1 MRLSPSIRLVSAA
14 RTLPAIALF
23 AGVSAANAQMKDMSD
38 MDDARYYLLGSVG
51 YADFNY
57 NQSDISDVDGLS
69 PDSSDV
75 TVLGGLGIKISDVSA
90 FEIAISDLGS
100 PVQTDNIAAVL
111 TSKVDTELDEVF
123 EFSVVT
129 QFDTGSAY
137 KPIGRIGF
145 FSFDGDKTDGEDLLI
160 GVGVQREN
168 LRFEIQRYDF
178 DVAPF
183 NTVSFTY
190 MYLFSD

>member
-14 RTLPAIALF
+14 RTLLAIALF
-23 AGVSAANAQMKDMSD
+23 ASVSAANAQMKDMSD

-69 PDSSDV
+69 PDNSDV
-75 TVLGGLGIKISDVSA
+75 TVRGRLAIKISDVSA
-90 FEIAISDLGS
+90 FEIALSDLGS

-111 TSKVDTELDEVF
+111 KSKVDIELDEVF
-123 EFSVVT
+123 EFSVVN

-137 KPIGRIGF
+137 KPIGRIVF

-190 MYLFSD
+190 MYPFSD

>member
-1 MRLSPSIRLVSAA
+1 
-14 RTLPAIALF
+14 
-23 AGVSAANAQMKDMSD
+23 
-38 MDDARYYLLGSVG
+38 MDVARYDLLGSVG

-57 NQSDISDVDGLS
+57 NQSDISDVEGLS

-75 TVLGGLGIKISDVSA
+75 TVRGGLGIKISDVSA
-90 FEIAISDLGS
+90 FEIALSDLGS
-100 PVQTDNIAAVL
+100 PVQIDNIAAVL

-145 FSFDGDKTDGEDLLI
+145 FSFDGDKTEGEDLLI
-160 GVGVQREN
+160 GVGVQRAN

-178 DVAPF
+178 DVAPI

-190 MYLFSD
+190 MYPFSD

>member
-69 PDSSDV
+69 PDNSDV
-75 TVLGGLGIKISDVSA
+75 TVRGGLGIKISDVSA
-90 FEIAISDLGS
+90 FEIALSDLGS

-145 FSFDGDKTDGEDLLI
+145 FSFDGNKTDGEDLLI

-178 DVAPF
+178 DVAPI

-190 MYLFSD
+190 MYPFSD

>member
-75 TVLGGLGIKISDVSA
+75 TVRGGLGIKISDVSA
-90 FEIAISDLGS
+90 FEIALSDLGS

-111 TSKVDTELDEVF
+111 KSKVDIELDEVF
-123 EFSVVT
+123 EFSVVN

-137 KPIGRIGF
+137 KPIGRSGF

-178 DVAPF
+178 DVAPI

-190 MYLFSD
+190 MYPFSD

>member
-23 AGVSAANAQMKDMSD
+23 ASVSAANAQMKDMSD

-69 PDSSDV
+69 PDNSDV
-75 TVLGGLGIKISDVSA
+75 TVRGGLGIKISDVSA
-90 FEIAISDLGS
+90 FEIALSDLGS
-100 PVQTDNIAAVL
+100 PVQSDNIAAVL

-129 QFDTGSAY
+129 QLDTGSAY

-168 LRFEIQRYDF
+168 LRFEIQLYDF
-178 DVAPF
+178 DVAPI
-183 NTVSFTY
+183 NTLSFTY
-190 MYLFSD
+190 MYPFSD

>member
-23 AGVSAANAQMKDMSD
+23 ASVSAANAQMKDMSD

-69 PDSSDV
+69 PDNSDV
-75 TVLGGLGIKISDVSA
+75 TVRGGLGIKISDVSA
-90 FEIAISDLGS
+90 FEIALSDLGS

-111 TSKVDTELDEVF
+111 KSKVDIELDEVF

-178 DVAPF
+178 DVAPI

>member
-1 MRLSPSIRLVSAA
+1 MRLSPSIRLLSAA

-69 PDSSDV
+69 PDNSDV
-75 TVLGGLGIKISDVSA
+75 TVRGRLAIKISDVSA
-90 FEIAISDLGS
+90 FEIALSDLGS
-100 PVQTDNIAAVL
+100 PVQSDNIAAVL

-178 DVAPF
+178 DVAPI

-190 MYLFSD
+190 MYPFSD

>member
-75 TVLGGLGIKISDVSA
+75 TVRGGLGIKISDVSA
-90 FEIAISDLGS
+90 FEIALSDLGS

-145 FSFDGDKTDGEDLLI
+145 FSFDGNKTDGEDLLI

-178 DVAPF
+178 DVAPI

-190 MYLFSD
+190 MYPFSD

>member
-23 AGVSAANAQMKDMSD
+23 ASVSVANAQMKDMSD

-75 TVLGGLGIKISDVSA
+75 TVRGGLGIKISDVSA
-90 FEIAISDLGS
+90 FEIALSDLGS

-123 EFSVVT
+123 EFSVVN

-145 FSFDGDKTDGEDLLI
+145 FSFDGNKTDGEDLLI

-178 DVAPF
+178 DVAPI

-190 MYLFSD
+190 MYPFSD

>member
-69 PDSSDV
+69 PDNSDV
-75 TVLGGLGIKISDVSA
+75 TVRGGLGIKISDVSA
-90 FEIAISDLGS
+90 FEIALSDLGS

-111 TSKVDTELDEVF
+111 TSKVDIELDEVF

-178 DVAPF
+178 DVAPI

-190 MYLFSD
+190 MYPFSD

>member
-69 PDSSDV
+69 PDNSDV
-75 TVLGGLGIKISDVSA
+75 TVRGGLGIKISDVSA
-90 FEIAISDLGS
+90 FEIALSDLGS

-178 DVAPF
+178 DVAPI

-190 MYLFSD
+190 MYPFSD

>member
-14 RTLPAIALF
+14 RTLLAIALF
-23 AGVSAANAQMKDMSD
+23 ASVSAANAQMKDMSD

-69 PDSSDV
+69 PDNSDV
-75 TVLGGLGIKISDVSA
+75 TVRGRLAIKISDVSA
-90 FEIAISDLGS
+90 FEIALSDLGS
-100 PVQTDNIAAVL
+100 PVQSDNIAAVL

-190 MYLFSD
+190 MYPFSD

>member
-57 NQSDISDVDGLS
+57 NRSDISDVDGLS

-75 TVLGGLGIKISDVSA
+75 TVRGGLGIKISDVSA
-90 FEIAISDLGS
+90 FEIALSDLGS
-100 PVQTDNIAAVL
+100 PVQSDNIAAVL

-123 EFSVVT
+123 DFSVVT

-178 DVAPF
+178 DVAPI

-190 MYLFSD
+190 MYPFSD